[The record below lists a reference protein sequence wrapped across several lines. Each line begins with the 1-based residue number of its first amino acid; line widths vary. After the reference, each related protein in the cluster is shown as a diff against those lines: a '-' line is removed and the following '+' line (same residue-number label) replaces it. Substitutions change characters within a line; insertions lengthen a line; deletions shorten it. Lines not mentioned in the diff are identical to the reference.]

1 MGVKTYISFS
11 VLMVASVG
19 AAWSQAV
26 SVGVKGGIPLLD
38 TLSSHDE
45 SRPYI
50 VGPFVEIRLP
60 AGFAIEADALYRRVG
75 NSNFGSLLSGANLL
89 APDGA
94 VVQGPYISTF
104 SNRQRG
110 NSWEFPLLGKYYFRT
125 RALGWQPFLGSGFAL
140 RTTVGFHADTTRTV
154 VAASGTPTTTSF
166 QRDFRPPLDVGAV
179 VSAGVRFHAGRL
191 ALAPEFRYTRWGGVE
206 NPLNRNE
213 AGALLGISF

>member
-1 MGVKTYISFS
+1 MIAAAGPLCSQPVSF
-11 VLMVASVG
+11 
-19 AAWSQAV
+19 
-26 SVGVKGGIPLLD
+26 GVKGGIPLLD
-38 TLSSHDE
+38 TTSSHEE

-50 VGPFVEIRLP
+50 VGPSIEIRLP

-75 NSNFGSLLSGANLL
+75 NSSFGSFLSGANL
-89 APDGA
+89 
-94 VVQGPYISTF
+94 F
-104 SNRQRG
+104 SAFSSRQRG
-110 NSWEFPLLGKYYFRT
+110 NSWEFPLLGKYYFRP

-140 RTTVGFHADTTRTV
+140 RTTVGFHSDTTRTV

-166 QRDFRPPLDVGAV
+166 HHDFRPPLDVGAV